1 MADERPV
8 SAPVLP
14 NPLSEREM
22 EVAALLVTGA
32 SNSEIARDLVITP
45 HTVKVHL
52 RNIFEKLQVNSR
64 TEASL
69 VLVQHGWVI
78 VPGIEVP
85 IIEVA
90 APPDPLPLSDVG
102 PALARWQRGYL
113 LGALILTLLLFAA
126 PRMVGLA
133 QAPPN
138 LLSDANRGEGA
149 PVAIRLEPRWEL
161 RTPLQ
166 QPLTRHAM
174 VAQGSRL
181 YIFGGEQAGG
191 GISADAFA
199 YDLTTNEWQ
208 AIAPLPQPLS
218 NLAATVSPDGRIYVA
233 GGSTP
238 AGDEQSTAVTDQLL
252 EYDPVLNLWRTVAT
266 LPYPVAG
273 AALVGDEVAVYLIGG
288 WDGSEMRDDIWRYP
302 TDEPGSQEWE
312 LLDHLER
319 ARAFLGAAAVGGEI
333 YIVGGY
339 DGQRE
344 LDLAEVY
351 APATGVRR
359 LLPSLSTPRG
369 GLSLVYDGLGIYAL
383 GGGWTQPVNT
393 QERLDLASDSWSNF
407 PSPVLGEWRNMG
419 AAATSG
425 LIHTTGGWSG
435 DYLDIHL
442 QYQSSFRSLLPVI
455 NSD

>member
-32 SNSEIARDLVITP
+32 SNSEIARDLVISP

-174 VAQGSRL
+174 VAQDSRL

-191 GISADAFA
+191 AISADALA
-199 YDLTTNEWQ
+199 YDLTTNEWR
-208 AIAPLPQPLS
+208 AIAPLPRPLS
-218 NLAATVSPDGRIYVA
+218 NLAAAVSPDGRIYVA

-238 AGDEQSTAVTDQLL
+238 ADDETEGERIPVAEVHVHPDYAEATADNDIALL
-252 EYDPVLNLWRTVAT
+252 RLARPAVLTATVKTIPMATVAD
-266 LPYPVAG
+266 
-273 AALVGDEVAVYLIGG
+273 AALVNAGILATVTGWGTRSEGAPDYPDELYEVQVPIVDQSACEFAYGAIGQSITGNMLCAGLPQGGKDSCYGDSGGPLIVPDGNGGFKLAGIVSWGEGCAQPGLPGVYTRVANFVEWVALQRVTITTGRYMATDRTPYPGHTVS
-288 WDGSEMRDDIWRYP
+288 GSEPVTTLVKAIKTMLP
-302 TDEPGSQEWE
+302 
-312 LLDHLER
+312 L
-319 ARAFLGAAAVGGEI
+319 
-333 YIVGGY
+333 IVK
-339 DGQRE
+339 
-344 LDLAEVY
+344 
-351 APATGVRR
+351 
-359 LLPSLSTPRG
+359 
-369 GLSLVYDGLGIYAL
+369 
-383 GGGWTQPVNT
+383 
-393 QERLDLASDSWSNF
+393 
-407 PSPVLGEWRNMG
+407 
-419 AAATSG
+419 
-425 LIHTTGGWSG
+425 
-435 DYLDIHL
+435 
-442 QYQSSFRSLLPVI
+442 
-455 NSD
+455 

>member
-1 MADERPV
+1 MADERPA
-8 SAPVLP
+8 SAPVLS

-32 SNSEIARDLVITP
+32 SNSEIARDLVISP

-138 LLSDANRGEGA
+138 LLSDADRGEGA

-166 QPLTRHAM
+166 QSLTRHAM
-174 VAQGSRL
+174 VAQDSRL

-191 GISADAFA
+191 AISADAFA
-199 YDLTTNEWQ
+199 YNLTTNEWQ

-288 WDGSEMRDDIWRYP
+288 WDGSEMRDDIWRYA

>member
-1 MADERPV
+1 MAH
-8 SAPVLP
+8 S
-14 NPLSEREM
+14 
-22 EVAALLVTGA
+22 
-32 SNSEIARDLVITP
+32 
-45 HTVKVHL
+45 
-52 RNIFEKLQVNSR
+52 
-64 TEASL
+64 
-69 VLVQHGWVI
+69 
-78 VPGIEVP
+78 
-85 IIEVA
+85 
-90 APPDPLPLSDVG
+90 
-102 PALARWQRGYL
+102 
-113 LGALILTLLLFAA
+113 
-126 PRMVGLA
+126 
-133 QAPPN
+133 
-138 LLSDANRGEGA
+138 
-149 PVAIRLEPRWEL
+149 
-161 RTPLQ
+161 
-166 QPLTRHAM
+166 RHA
-174 VAQGSRL
+174 
-181 YIFGGEQAGG
+181 
-191 GISADAFA
+191 
-199 YDLTTNEWQ
+199 
-208 AIAPLPQPLS
+208 
-218 NLAATVSPDGRIYVA
+218 
-233 GGSTP
+233 
-238 AGDEQSTAVTDQLL
+238 AV
-252 EYDPVLNLWRTVAT
+252 
-266 LPYPVAG
+266 PVAG
-273 AALVGDEVAVYLIGG
+273 AALVGDDVGVYLIGG
-288 WDGSEMRDDIWRYP
+288 WDGGEMRDDIWRYA
-302 TDEPGSQEWE
+302 TDGPGSQEWE

-319 ARAFLGAAAVGGEI
+319 ARAFLGAVTVGGEI

>member
-32 SNSEIARDLVITP
+32 SNSEIARDLVISP

-138 LLSDANRGEGA
+138 LLSDADRGEGA

-166 QPLTRHAM
+166 QSLTRHAM
-174 VAQGSRL
+174 VAQDSRL

-199 YDLTTNEWQ
+199 YNLTTNEWQ

-238 AGDEQSTAVTDQLL
+238 ADDEQSTVVTDQLL

-288 WDGSEMRDDIWRYP
+288 WDGSEMRDDIWRYA